1 MYSLVIHDD
10 NERLTIDG
18 QTVTVPLFYATS
30 TAIEFLSHLDRPW
43 KSDPEDGAD
52 LCAIDWERPAFDLE
66 EAQRALMSAEG
77 LPASEA
83 EVRSETVD
91 GEQNRVLEEQEPI
104 KEGERKPI
112 LDERQPIQAG
122 ILMGWKWRAV
132 DGIEF
137 TITFDYQGADRPYQM
152 PPELARC
159 RTAKPF
165 FHSDAELVSLQT
177 AVANWLVPRTGELRP
192 RTYLKPIQQ
201 FEDTTVQIPDD
212 PDVHRRLAAIQA
224 EYGLAAVDREY
235 PHLWLQTYMEGIFQ
249 HRTNS
254 VGVEV
259 MLTSDRHGRRQ
270 PGKRYISA
278 SFLALAWIEIMW
290 AMEHDIYAQSCK
302 TCGSVFRLTGPY
314 SRPSY
319 QCSPAC
325 RRQRRIERMGGPETL
340 RTYNREHKRASRERQ
355 RRN

>member
-18 QTVTVPLFYATS
+18 QTVTVPLFYAAS
-30 TAIEFLSHLDRPW
+30 TAIEFLSHLEHPW
-43 KSDPEDGAD
+43 KPDPEDGAD

-77 LPASEA
+77 LPAIET
-83 EVRSETVD
+83 EVRSATVD
-91 GEQNRVLEEQEPI
+91 REENRVLEEKEPI
-104 KEGERKPI
+104 QE
-112 LDERQPIQAG
+112 G

-201 FEDTTVQIPDD
+201 FADTTVQIPDD

-224 EYGLAAVDREY
+224 EYGFAAVDMEY
-235 PHLWLQTYMEGIFQ
+235 PHLWLQTYMEGIFH

-254 VGVEV
+254 VGMEV
-259 MLTSDRHGRRQ
+259 MLTSGRYGRRQ
-270 PGKRYISA
+270 PSRRYKSA

-290 AMEHDIYAQSCK
+290 AMEHDIYAQSCQ
-302 TCGSVFRLTGPY
+302 TCGSVFRLAGPY

-325 RRQRRIERMGGPETL
+325 RRLRRIERMGGQETL
-340 RTYNREHKRASRERQ
+340 RAYNREHKRASRERQ
-355 RRN
+355 HRS